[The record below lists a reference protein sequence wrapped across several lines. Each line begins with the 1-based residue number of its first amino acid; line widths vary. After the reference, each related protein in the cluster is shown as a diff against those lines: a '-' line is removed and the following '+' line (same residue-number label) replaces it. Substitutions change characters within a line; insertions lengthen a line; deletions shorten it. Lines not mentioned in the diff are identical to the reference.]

1 MSGSGS
7 NYLKAVEGRKEI
19 HIRGVLQ
26 VIQHK
31 MVESEQQIGG
41 WKRLV
46 AGLKPAIIVTVVGI
60 GEAEEKL
67 VFSAKM
73 MIEGAAGFAGKLN
86 DLGNRSFVIA
96 LFCEKLPCCIHDVLF
111 CMSFAVRCHN

>member
-7 NYLKAVEGRKEI
+7 SYLKAVEGREEI
-19 HIRGVLQ
+19 HIWGVLQ
-26 VIQHK
+26 VVQHK

-41 WKRLV
+41 WKRPV
-46 AGLKPAIIVTVVGI
+46 AGLKPTIIVTVVGI

-111 CMSFAVRCHN
+111 CMSFAVCCHN

>member
-7 NYLKAVEGRKEI
+7 SYLKAVEGRKEI

-41 WKRLV
+41 WKRPV
-46 AGLKPAIIVTVVGI
+46 AGLKPTIIVTVVGI

>member
-7 NYLKAVEGRKEI
+7 SYLKTVEGRKEI

-31 MVESEQQIGG
+31 MVEGEQQIGG
-41 WKRLV
+41 WKRPV
-46 AGLKPAIIVTVVGI
+46 ASLKPAIIVTVVGI

-73 MIEGAAGFAGKLN
+73 MIEGA
-86 DLGNRSFVIA
+86 
-96 LFCEKLPCCIHDVLF
+96 E
-111 CMSFAVRCHN
+111 

>member
-7 NYLKAVEGRKEI
+7 SYLKAVEGRKEI

-41 WKRLV
+41 WKRPV

-60 GEAEEKL
+60 GEAEEKFI
-67 VFSAKM
+67 FSTKM
-73 MIEGAAGFAGKLN
+73 VVKGAAGITGEFD
-86 DLGNRSFVIA
+86 DLRDRSFVIA
-96 LFCEKLPCCIHDVLF
+96 LFCEQLPCCIHDVLF